1 MQAVSRKV
9 EGIEPRNCRREGRRF
24 RAWRKSIRKGQT
36 GAMSAPRAVRSSFP
50 GVLDNGMYDMETVRQ
65 PGRPYVLFQ
74 GRERVP
80 TTERRQAELADMGSR
95 ITS

>member
-9 EGIEPRNCRREGRRF
+9 EGIEPRNCWNGRDDAF
-24 RAWRKSIRKGQT
+24 VYGGSQYEKDKPAPG
-36 GAMSAPRAVRSSFP
+36 APRAVRSSFP
-50 GVLDNGMYDMETVRQ
+50 GVLDHGMYDVETARE

-74 GRERVP
+74 GWKRVP
-80 TTERRQAELADMGSR
+80 TTERRQAELSGMGSR